1 MIIHVLYVVYWLAAF
16 GLFVYG
22 INCYVL
28 LRCYRKSRDLELPRI
43 RRIRREYWESVDEDD
58 LPSVTVQLPLY
69 NERYVAG
76 RLLHAVAQIDY
87 PRHKLEVQ
95 VLDDS
100 TDETVELVAEHV
112 THYRKLGLDIVQLR
126 RSDRAGYKAGA
137 LAAGLETATGELV
150 AVFDADFVPEPD
162 FLRKTI
168 PFFTDPSVG
177 LVQTRWGHVNEDYSI
192 LTRAQAIAIDGH
204 FGIEQAGR
212 RWGGFFLNFNGTAGI
227 WRRAAIDAAG
237 GWTADTLTEDLDL
250 SYRAQL
256 GGYRIEY
263 LLDVEVPAEIPAD
276 VSAFK
281 SQQRRWAKGSIQTA
295 MKLLPRVMRS
305 SLRPFQKLQAAIHL
319 THYLVHPLMLTIA
332 LLAPPL
338 LVWWDGGPAPL
349 PFAMM
354 VVFLGLS
361 ACGPSILYMSALRE
375 LRTDWKSRVKWLP
388 VLMIVG
394 TGIAVN
400 NTRAVLEALL
410 GIKSGFVRTPKRAIS
425 GRKAGAEAK
434 RYRLPIDITFVIE
447 AYLAFYSLAGLYLYV
462 LVGKYIIGP
471 FLLLYALGFG
481 SMAVATL
488 REAGRRRK
496 EATAAPAAETR
507 DPVLESE
514 VAYGEVLACF
524 HASSSGGRFREPVEE
539 RVPDV
544 ATF

>member
-1 MIIHVLYVVYWLAAF
+1 M
-16 GLFVYG
+16 
-22 INCYVL
+22 
-28 LRCYRKSRDLELPRI
+28 
-43 RRIRREYWESVDEDD
+43 
-58 LPSVTVQLPLY
+58 
-69 NERYVAG
+69 AG

-87 PRHKLEVQ
+87 PRHLLEVQ

-100 TDETVELVAEHV
+100 TDETVELVREHV
-112 THYRKLGLDIVQLR
+112 DHFRKQGLDVVQVLR
-126 RSDRAGYKAGA
+126 SSREGYKAGA
-137 LAAGLETATGELV
+137 LAAGLTTATGELV

-168 PFFTDPSVG
+168 PFFTDPTVG

-256 GGYRIEY
+256 EGYRIEY

-276 VSAFK
+276 ISAFK

-295 MKLLPRVMRS
+295 KKLIPKV
-305 SLRPFQKLQAAIHL
+305 LRAPLGPLQKLQAMIHL
-319 THYLVHPLMLTIA
+319 THYMVHPLMLTIA

-338 LVWWDGGPAPL
+338 LVHWDGGPAPL

-354 VVFLGLS
+354 VVLLGLS

-400 NTRAVLEALL
+400 NTRAVLEAFL

-425 GRKAGAEAK
+425 GRREGANAK
-434 RYRLPIDITFVIE
+434 SYRLPIDLTFVLE
-447 AYLAFYSLAGLYLYV
+447 AYLAFYSLSGLFLYT
-462 LVGKYIIGP
+462 LVGKYLIGP
-471 FLLLYALGFG
+471 FLLLYSLGFG

-488 REAGRRRK
+488 REAGRRRRD
-496 EATAAPAAETR
+496 TSAAPAPKRR
-507 DPVLESE
+507 DPVRESE
-514 VAYGEVLACF
+514 VAYGEVLADF
-524 HASSSGGRFREPVEE
+524 HGAAATRVRFREAAEP
-539 RVPDV
+539 RV
-544 ATF
+544 AAL